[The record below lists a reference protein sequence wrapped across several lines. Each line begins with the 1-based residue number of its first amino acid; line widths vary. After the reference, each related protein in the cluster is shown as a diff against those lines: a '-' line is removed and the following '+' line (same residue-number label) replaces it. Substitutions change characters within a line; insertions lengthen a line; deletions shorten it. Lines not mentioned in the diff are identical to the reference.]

1 MTGDL
6 ETKKETKTMGHT
18 PKTAK
23 KAGEMK
29 VFGRAGSTVGSDIRD
44 YLSRTVVAFDW
55 VDLEDADQ
63 CRDMLGL
70 DGFETLDFPII
81 EFPDGERVFAPKPQ
95 DIAARLGWVTA
106 PKHEEYDLS
115 IYGGGPSGLSAA
127 VYAASEGLRTILI
140 ERFAVGG
147 QAGTTSAIENYMGFP
162 EGISGAALA
171 ERARQ
176 QAVKFGAELVMMGE
190 GVKARF
196 ENDRIHVDLANGSQ
210 LIAKSNICAT
220 GVEYRRLG
228 VGDEERFLGMGLFY
242 GAGVAEAPYCKDEDV
257 FVVGG
262 GNSAGQAVM
271 HLADH
276 ADKVTMLVRGS
287 SLAETLSDYLVTR
300 IEARPNVEVIYN
312 VEVAAL
318 DGDAVLRTTTLKDL
332 KTENRRDVDV
342 SRLFICIGG
351 VPNTEWA
358 KDTVIKRDRA
368 GYLITG
374 PDLLDKGLAPD
385 CWTLDRQPY
394 YLETSV
400 PGSFAVGDVRHGS
413 VKRVASAVGEG
424 AMAVSFVHRYLAE
437 NH

>member
-1 MTGDL
+1 MDKT
-6 ETKKETKTMGHT
+6 TKG
-18 PKTAK
+18 
-23 KAGEMK
+23 AGEMK
-29 VFGRAGSTVGSDIRD
+29 VFGREGSTIGSDIRD
-44 YLSRTVVAFDW
+44 YLSRTVVEFDW
-55 VDLEDADQ
+55 IDLKSAEHCQDV
-63 CRDMLGL
+63 LGL
-70 DGFETLDFPII
+70 DNFETLEFPIV
-81 EFPDGERVFAPKPQ
+81 EFPDGERVFAPNPH
-95 DIAARLGWVTA
+95 DIAARLGWVTK

-115 IYGGGPSGLSAA
+115 IYGGGPAGLSAA

-171 ERARQ
+171 ERGRQ

-196 ENDRIHVDLANGSQ
+196 DNNRIHVDLANGSK

-228 VGDEERFLGMGLFY
+228 VEDEGRFLGLGLFY
-242 GAGVAEAPYCKDEDV
+242 GAGVAEAPYCKNEDV

-276 ADKVTMLVRGS
+276 ADKVTMLVRGG
-287 SLAETLSDYLVTR
+287 SLADTLSEYLVTR
-300 IEARPNVEVIYN
+300 IEARPNVDVIYN
-312 VEVAAL
+312 VEVATL
-318 DGDAVLRTTTLKDL
+318 DGDETLRSMTLKDR
-332 KTENRRDVDV
+332 KTGKTRDVDV
-342 SRLFICIGG
+342 TRLFVCIGG
-351 VPNTEWA
+351 VPNTDWA
-358 KDTVIKRDRA
+358 KDTLIERDRA

-374 PDLLDKGLAPD
+374 PSLLDKGRSPD
-385 CWTLDRQPY
+385 CWTLDRQPF

-400 PGSFAVGDVRHGS
+400 PGSFAVGDVRHAS
-413 VKRVASAVGEG
+413 IKRVASAVGEG
-424 AMAVSFVHRYLAE
+424 AMAVSFVHQYLAE

>member
-1 MTGDL
+1 MGDAR
-6 ETKKETKTMGHT
+6 KRSSNV
-18 PKTAK
+18 
-23 KAGEMK
+23 GEMT
-29 VFGRAGSTVGSDIRD
+29 VYGRAGSTIGSDIRD
-44 YLSRTVVAFDW
+44 YLSRTVVEYDW
-55 VDLEDADQ
+55 VDLKDAGH
-63 CRDMLGL
+63 CRDVLGL
-70 DGFETLDFPII
+70 DGFETLAFPIV
-81 EFPDGERVFAPKPQ
+81 EFPGGERLFAPKPH
-95 DIAARLGWVTA
+95 DIATRLGWVTV
-106 PKHEEYDLS
+106 PKHQEYDVS

-140 ERFAVGG
+140 ERLAVGG

-190 GVKARF
+190 GVHARF
-196 ENDRIHVDLANGSQ
+196 ENDRIHVDLANGGK
-210 LIAKSNICAT
+210 LVAKSNICAT

-228 VGDEERFLGMGLFY
+228 VEDEERFLGMGLFY
-242 GAGVAEAPYCKDEDV
+242 GAGVAEAPYCRNEDV
-257 FVVGG
+257 YVVGG

-271 HLADH
+271 HLADY
-276 ADKVTMLVRGS
+276 ADKVTMLVRGG
-287 SLAETLSDYLVTR
+287 SLAETLSEYLVTR
-300 IEARPNVEVIYN
+300 IEARSNVAVIYD

-318 DGDAVLRTTTLKDL
+318 DGDTILRTMTLKDRI
-332 KTENRRDVDV
+332 TQNTRDVDV
-342 SRLFICIGG
+342 SRLFVCIGG

-374 PDLLDKGLAPD
+374 PDLLDMGRAPE

-400 PGSFAVGDVRHGS
+400 PGSFAVGDVRHDS
-413 VKRVASAVGEG
+413 IKRVASAVGEG